1 MSTLSSA
8 QAPSPAPTYEPL
20 SVGRAIGMIA
30 GREIVTRARSKSFII
45 TTLVLVLG
53 ILGGGYVVSLLGE
66 RAAEPLTVVVDSPA
80 TGTALETAAALTGAF
95 LDVQPSSGDVEVE
108 LVGTDVAAHV
118 AIDGQDVEVTVWHE
132 LDPALGATV
141 GALAERA
148 ALDTAISELG
158 GDPDAVDTA
167 LREAAPTVTPLE
179 VPADGE
185 GGADRD
191 EVDASQG
198 VLGLITGILIF
209 IGLMMT
215 GQMVAQGVVEE
226 KSSRVVELLLAT
238 VRPWHLI
245 AGKVLGIGA
254 LGLLQVALVG
264 GTGALSAS
272 MFGLLENSPVR
283 MGPAVGWLIVWF
295 ILGYAMYAFIL
306 GALASLVSRQEDVGS
321 VISPVMVV
329 LIIPY
334 MVGVSIAP
342 YDPDNS
348 LVVGLSYVPLF
359 SPILMPIRSAM
370 GGVEAWE
377 LAVTIGFSVVLI
389 GLLVALAGTIYSR
402 AVVRTGSRIPLR
414 EAFSQLRSS

>member
-1 MSTLSSA
+1 MSTPTS
-8 QAPSPAPTYEPL
+8 PTYEPL
-20 SVGRAIGMIA
+20 SVGRAISMIA

-45 TTLVLVLG
+45 TTLVLVIG
-53 ILGGGYVVSLLGE
+53 ILAGGYVVALLQDQE
-66 RAAEPLTVVVDSPA
+66 AKPLAVVVDSA
-80 TGTALETAAALTGAF
+80 DTGTALETAAALTGTL
-95 LDVQPSSGDVEVE
+95 LDVRESSGDLESQ
-108 LVGTDVAAHV
+108 LVDTDVAAHV
-118 AIDGQDVEVTVWHE
+118 AIEGDEVEVTVWQD
-132 LDPALGATV
+132 LDPALGAAV
-141 GALAERA
+141 AALAERA
-148 ALDTAISELG
+148 ALDAAISELG
-158 GDPDAVDTA
+158 GDPDAVDAA
-167 LREAAPTVTPLE
+167 LREAAPTITPLE
-179 VPADGE
+179 TAAEGDG
-185 GGADRD
+185 GTGIDA
-191 EVDASQG
+191 VDASQSI
-198 VLGLITGILIF
+198 LGLITGILIF

-264 GTGALSAS
+264 GTGALSAGA
-272 MFGLLENSPVR
+272 FGLLENSPVR

-342 YDPDNS
+342 YDPDS
-348 LVVGLSYVPLF
+348 SIVVGLSYVPLF

-370 GGVEAWE
+370 GSVEMWE
-377 LAVTIGFSVVLI
+377 LLVALGASLVLI
-389 GLLVALAGTIYSR
+389 ALLVALAGAIYSR
-402 AVVRTGSRIPLR
+402 AIVRTGSRIPLR
-414 EAFSQLRSS
+414 EAFRQLRSS